1 MKPETETQRNINEG
15 LSQSPIMTKV
25 D

>member
-1 MKPETETQRNINEG
+1 MKPETETQRNINKG
-15 LSQSPIMTKV
+15 SSQSPIMTKV